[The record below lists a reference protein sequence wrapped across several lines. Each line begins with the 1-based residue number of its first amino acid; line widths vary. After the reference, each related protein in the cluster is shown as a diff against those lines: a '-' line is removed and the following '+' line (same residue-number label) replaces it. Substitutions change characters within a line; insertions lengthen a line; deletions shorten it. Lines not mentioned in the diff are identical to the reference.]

1 MPALSNSRHELF
13 AQEMAKGRTLEE
25 AHTAAGYS
33 GNRKAAWP
41 LSQRLDITGR
51 VAEILAQRAQIETEA
66 TQQAVQATGL
76 TKAWV
81 IQQAKDVLAEARTSK
96 EHTPALKAIELLGRE
111 VSAFIEK
118 KEIRTGPLEG
128 VDPDELDRIRAEIIA
143 ERARRPGSGS
153 DAPAKSKPH

>member
-13 AQEMAKGRTLEE
+13 AQEMAKGKTLEE

-41 LSQRLDITGR
+41 LSRRLDITGR
-51 VAEILAQRAQIETEA
+51 VEELLSQRAQIETEA

-81 IQQAKDVLAEARTSK
+81 IQQAKDVYVEACKDRQ
-96 EHTPALKAIELLGRE
+96 HQPALKALELLGRE
-111 VSAFIEK
+111 VGAFIER
-118 KEIRTGPLEG
+118 KEIRTGPLEDA
-128 VDPDELDRIRAEIIA
+128 VADELEQLHKAIIA
-143 ERARRPGSGS
+143 ERAGRAGGGSN
-153 DAPAKSKPH
+153 AANKPKPH